1 MRIRSLMRGF
11 AIIAATIAL
20 SLAAPTVAAQVPA
33 PIVLQVKQGSI
44 WTDRL
49 SIADTETM
57 YFRWK
62 IVSRESLS
70 GAPWWQIQFE
80 TPTALTDPEIS
91 SSDGAGTLTRP
102 AGGRLGEY
110 AFFQITPN
118 QIPTNSVRTL
128 YVRVWLGG
136 LMIGHVSSAWIPVT
150 YTSRTTAPR
159 PLR

>member
-1 MRIRSLMRGF
+1 V
-11 AIIAATIAL
+11 TIAL
-20 SLAAPTVAAQVPA
+20 SLAPSTLAAQVPA

-70 GAPWWQIQFE
+70 GAPWWQIQLE

-91 SSDGAGTLTRP
+91 SSFAAGTLTRP

-110 AFFQITPN
+110 AFFQIAPKD
-118 QIPTNSVRTL
+118 IPSNSSRTL

-136 LMIGHVSSAWIPVT
+136 LMIGHVSSAWIPVSF
-150 YTSRTTAPR
+150 TSRSRLPKTGLPI
-159 PLR
+159 P